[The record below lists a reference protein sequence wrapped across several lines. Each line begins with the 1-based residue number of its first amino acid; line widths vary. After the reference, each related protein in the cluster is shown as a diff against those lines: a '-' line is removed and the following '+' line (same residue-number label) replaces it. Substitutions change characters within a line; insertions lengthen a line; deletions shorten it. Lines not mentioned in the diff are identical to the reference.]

1 MGYERRGPKKKFGDF
16 GDDGRGELERL
27 SPDFAL
33 KTKFSDHNPL
43 YAALDETVD
52 VGLRLGL
59 MDRLEAGADGVV
71 RRRIGS
77 AATS

>member
-1 MGYERRGPKKKFGDF
+1 MGYGRSGPKEKFGDF
-16 GDDGRGELERL
+16 GDDGREELERL

-33 KTKFSDHNPL
+33 KTELSDHNPL
-43 YAALDETVD
+43 YAELDESVD

-59 MDRLEAGADGVV
+59 MDRLQAGADGGV